1 MLDELIKPPFLGFSP
16 EAIKFFK
23 ALSNKRNNNK
33 KWFDK
38 HREEYEVYIKQPM
51 KDLIDALAVEIK
63 KIDKDIVV
71 NYKSIFRINRD
82 IRFTKDKTPYKNYA
96 SAAFAFNKVKSS
108 EIPQFYFHFTPDEF
122 LVAGGQYSTDLNNL
136 KKIRSYIFKNYK
148 QYLKVI
154 DNKEIKK
161 EYGEVLGIKAV
172 KTPRGYENI
181 TDKRLQ
187 EILKMTQFYIEKQY
201 EVDVIYDASIVE
213 LIVHHLKLMRDFIKF
228 LDDAIK

>member
-38 HREEYEVYIKQPM
+38 HRDEYEVYIKQPM
-51 KDLIDALAVEIK
+51 RDLIDALAVEVK
-63 KIDKDIVV
+63 KIDKDLVV

-108 EIPQFYFHFTPDEF
+108 EVPQFYFHFTPEEF
-122 LVAGGQYSTDLNNL
+122 LVAGGQYSTDPNNL
-136 KKIRSYIFKNYK
+136 KKIRSYIAKNYK
-148 QYLKVI
+148 EYLSVTDDK
-154 DNKEIKK
+154 KIKK
-161 EYGEVLGIKAV
+161 EYGEVRGIKAIKV
-172 KTPRGYENI
+172 PRGYENI
-181 TDKRLQ
+181 SDKCLQ
-187 EILKMTQFYIEKQY
+187 ETLRMTQFYIEKQY
-201 EVDVIYDASIVE
+201 KPDVVFDASIVD
-213 LIVHHLKLMRDFIKF
+213 LIIHHLRLMVEFIRF
-228 LDDAIK
+228 LDEAIK

>member
-38 HREEYEVYIKQPM
+38 HRDEYEVYIKQPM
-51 KDLIDALAVEIK
+51 RDLIDALAVEVK
-63 KIDKDIVV
+63 KIDKDLVV

-108 EIPQFYFHFTPDEF
+108 EVPQFYFHFTPYEF
-122 LVAGGQYSTDLNNL
+122 LVAGGQYSTDPNNL
-136 KKIRSYIFKNYK
+136 KKIRSYITKNYK
-148 QYLKVI
+148 EYLSVTDDK
-154 DNKEIKK
+154 KIKK
-161 EYGEVLGIKAV
+161 EYGDVQGIKAIKV
-172 KTPRGYENI
+172 PRGYENI

-187 EILKMTQFYIEKQY
+187 ETLRMTQFYIEKQY
-201 EVDVIYDASIVE
+201 KPDVVFDASIVD
-213 LIVHHLKLMRDFIKF
+213 LITYHLRLMVEFIKF
-228 LDDAIK
+228 LDEAIQ